1 MRKNFTE
8 RSGWPIWLW
17 LFLLFLAASLAL
29 AFWAALGN
37 RWGAIT
43 GLLELLGLTYAS
55 QRSALEIEVTPEE
68 LRVGSAHIERKFLGE
83 VQELSADE
91 MRKWRGPL
99 SDPASYMALRFWIP
113 GGVKV
118 LINDP
123 KDKTPY
129 WLISSK
135 KAQPLVAALLERD

>member
-1 MRKNFTE
+1 
-8 RSGWPIWLW
+8 
-17 LFLLFLAASLAL
+17 
-29 AFWAALGN
+29 LGN

-43 GLLELLGLTYAS
+43 GLVEFLGLLFIS
-55 QRSALEIEVTPEE
+55 QRTALEIEVTPEE

-83 VQELSADE
+83 IQELSAE
-91 MRKWRGPL
+91 QMRKWRGPL
-99 SDPASYMALRFWIP
+99 SDPACYMALRFWIP
-113 GGVKV
+113 GGVKIA
-118 LINDP
+118 INDP